1 MVARKAS
8 LQHKVLL
15 GYMILIMAVC
25 GMVSILLYERS
36 RMREIKTE
44 TSEIRRIRH
53 DISTAHRYI
62 TELATYGESVIV
74 WEDTDFREYRRKR
87 LQTDSLLQI
96 LKVSCGTFVLP
107 KQIDSLCHLLEAKEI
122 HLLRIMETIT
132 RQGEADSLLANRLPI
147 VIREAVRTRT
157 VTQKKKGIA
166 GWFGGKRSVQV
177 FEPSKGLQDLNDKLI
192 AMQEERERRI
202 DIYTDSLRI
211 QNKALN
217 RKLQILITHLD
228 GQAQA
233 AFISREEKITEAGDF
248 SFKLFVLVI
257 VSASSLLF
265 ISFLII
271 RHDIRKER
279 EGRAQLQRINRENE
293 ELLGMRKQIILTISH
308 DIRGPLGNINNCVEL
323 ASETRE
329 KKKREGYLENI
340 RHSCRH
346 ILNLVNN
353 LMDVYKINETKD
365 TRNEVPFRLNNLLDN
380 ISKEYARKAG
390 GRALL
395 FEHRHKNVGDITV
408 RGDADKLEQILDNLL
423 TNAIKFTL
431 SGTIR
436 FHTEYM
442 AGRLYVEVGDTG
454 IGMDEETL
462 ERVFRPF
469 ERAAQEINSEGFGL
483 GLFITKALVKVLNGS
498 IEVESRPGKGTTFRL
513 SFPLSETTEEPE
525 TEELPVQSAT
535 ILPKHVLVV
544 DDDSILLK
552 ITEDM
557 LGRNGVECTTC
568 QNAKEAILALD
579 RLDYDLVL
587 TDIQM
592 PVTDGFGLLRLLR
605 NSDIGN
611 SRTIPVA
618 VMTARGDGD
627 SGVYMK
633 SGFCGCIHK
642 PFSSKGLLAF
652 ISSVTEGRSAGM
664 SPFDYSRLMEST
676 DDRRHM
682 FGLVAKES
690 EKDLAELE
698 EALRKTDREAMRRIV
713 HRMAPVWELL
723 GANDVLSG
731 YRKLLHDRI
740 SSDETVREYTM
751 RIMKQIRLLIDEVN
765 NELRKKM
772 MGMKKTL
779 LIVEDNLIL
788 CDILERWLQKAGYG
802 VLTAIDEPSA
812 RRKIKGNN
820 VALVLT
826 DVRLPE
832 GDGIS
837 LLEWSISQGLHI
849 PFVVMTEHASIA
861 DAVRAVKLGAK
872 DYLPKP
878 VHEELLMEL
887 LRGLIGLPV
896 SIPPKKSLMKRLSG
910 AIRETERI
918 ACRVAPLNCSVMILG
933 PNGSGKESV
942 AQLIQQ
948 HSGRKDKPFVA
959 VNCGCIRGELAASEF
974 FGHVQ
979 GAFTDAKKDT
989 AGYFE
994 TAKGGTLF
1002 LDEIGNMPPEMQTLL
1017 LRVLQERV
1025 YCPVGSRKELEADVR
1040 ILSAT
1045 NEDMER
1051 AIREGRFREDLY
1063 YRLAEFEI
1071 RQPSLSE
1078 CPEDILP
1085 LADFFREQHSEE
1097 IRVET
1102 SGFTEQAKI
1111 SMLSHSWPGN
1121 VRELDNR
1128 IRRAVLLALSP
1139 LLTHKDLNLNATICR
1154 TGEKCKKGLMEEA
1167 EEKEL
1172 IRKILEECG
1181 GKISRVARM
1190 LGISRPTLYK
1200 KMERY
1205 GLR

>member
-248 SFKLFVLVI
+248 SF
-257 VSASSLLF
+257 
-265 ISFLII
+265 
-271 RHDIRKER
+271 
-279 EGRAQLQRINRENE
+279 
-293 ELLGMRKQIILTISH
+293 SH

-765 NELRKKM
+765 NELRKKND
-772 MGMKKTL
+772 GDEK
-779 LIVEDNLIL
+779 DF
-788 CDILERWLQKAGYG
+788 
-802 VLTAIDEPSA
+802 IDRGGQP
-812 RRKIKGNN
+812 
-820 VALVLT
+820 
-826 DVRLPE
+826 D
-832 GDGIS
+832 S
-837 LLEWSISQGLHI
+837 L
-849 PFVVMTEHASIA
+849 
-861 DAVRAVKLGAK
+861 
-872 DYLPKP
+872 
-878 VHEELLMEL
+878 
-887 LRGLIGLPV
+887 
-896 SIPPKKSLMKRLSG
+896 
-910 AIRETERI
+910 
-918 ACRVAPLNCSVMILG
+918 
-933 PNGSGKESV
+933 
-942 AQLIQQ
+942 
-948 HSGRKDKPFVA
+948 
-959 VNCGCIRGELAASEF
+959 
-974 FGHVQ
+974 
-979 GAFTDAKKDT
+979 
-989 AGYFE
+989 
-994 TAKGGTLF
+994 
-1002 LDEIGNMPPEMQTLL
+1002 
-1017 LRVLQERV
+1017 
-1025 YCPVGSRKELEADVR
+1025 
-1040 ILSAT
+1040 
-1045 NEDMER
+1045 
-1051 AIREGRFREDLY
+1051 
-1063 YRLAEFEI
+1063 
-1071 RQPSLSE
+1071 
-1078 CPEDILP
+1078 
-1085 LADFFREQHSEE
+1085 
-1097 IRVET
+1097 
-1102 SGFTEQAKI
+1102 
-1111 SMLSHSWPGN
+1111 
-1121 VRELDNR
+1121 
-1128 IRRAVLLALSP
+1128 
-1139 LLTHKDLNLNATICR
+1139 
-1154 TGEKCKKGLMEEA
+1154 
-1167 EEKEL
+1167 
-1172 IRKILEECG
+1172 
-1181 GKISRVARM
+1181 
-1190 LGISRPTLYK
+1190 
-1200 KMERY
+1200 RY
-1205 GLR
+1205 S

>member
-202 DIYTDSLRI
+202 DMYTDSLRI

-248 SFKLFVLVI
+248 SF
-257 VSASSLLF
+257 
-265 ISFLII
+265 
-271 RHDIRKER
+271 
-279 EGRAQLQRINRENE
+279 
-293 ELLGMRKQIILTISH
+293 SH

-765 NELRKKM
+765 NELRKKND
-772 MGMKKTL
+772 GDEK
-779 LIVEDNLIL
+779 DF
-788 CDILERWLQKAGYG
+788 
-802 VLTAIDEPSA
+802 IDRGGQP
-812 RRKIKGNN
+812 
-820 VALVLT
+820 
-826 DVRLPE
+826 D
-832 GDGIS
+832 S
-837 LLEWSISQGLHI
+837 L
-849 PFVVMTEHASIA
+849 
-861 DAVRAVKLGAK
+861 
-872 DYLPKP
+872 
-878 VHEELLMEL
+878 
-887 LRGLIGLPV
+887 
-896 SIPPKKSLMKRLSG
+896 
-910 AIRETERI
+910 
-918 ACRVAPLNCSVMILG
+918 
-933 PNGSGKESV
+933 
-942 AQLIQQ
+942 
-948 HSGRKDKPFVA
+948 
-959 VNCGCIRGELAASEF
+959 
-974 FGHVQ
+974 
-979 GAFTDAKKDT
+979 
-989 AGYFE
+989 
-994 TAKGGTLF
+994 
-1002 LDEIGNMPPEMQTLL
+1002 
-1017 LRVLQERV
+1017 
-1025 YCPVGSRKELEADVR
+1025 
-1040 ILSAT
+1040 
-1045 NEDMER
+1045 
-1051 AIREGRFREDLY
+1051 
-1063 YRLAEFEI
+1063 
-1071 RQPSLSE
+1071 
-1078 CPEDILP
+1078 
-1085 LADFFREQHSEE
+1085 
-1097 IRVET
+1097 
-1102 SGFTEQAKI
+1102 
-1111 SMLSHSWPGN
+1111 
-1121 VRELDNR
+1121 
-1128 IRRAVLLALSP
+1128 
-1139 LLTHKDLNLNATICR
+1139 
-1154 TGEKCKKGLMEEA
+1154 
-1167 EEKEL
+1167 
-1172 IRKILEECG
+1172 
-1181 GKISRVARM
+1181 
-1190 LGISRPTLYK
+1190 
-1200 KMERY
+1200 RY
-1205 GLR
+1205 S